1 MELPI
6 SMIVFDQLG
15 LSEKSKS
22 NPLKVLH
29 SKLEYLGKDE
39 SVSFV
44 GISNYSL
51 DAAIVNRA
59 LILSVPDL
67 GERVD
72 ELIQT
77 SYNIVESI
85 SEKLKT
91 DKIFEILSMTYF
103 NYKNILDI
111 IKELNVFKNYV
122 NIINIEND
130 NDDKLSVYS
139 NNSQNE
145 EIINKNEKEINNQKK
160 LEKVDFESIKQKDLF
175 KDLFKKENKIRRDF
189 HGNRDFYN
197 LIKGIAIEFGRL
209 DKNIYFDENDK
220 LQIIEKYIERNFGG
234 IDYEIDIDYDL
245 KLDDI
250 WNNIQL
256 IKDIVKDYSGP
267 NKKKINSVYLFKK
280 LYNLELEKEDPNS
293 KLIIKREKIMDY
305 NLNNCINENILDNN
319 SRFLLLEIKRSLTTL
334 ICQYIKLENP
344 NKNIII
350 YDGSPFSDDNN
361 KEYRIKIL
369 NQIKENAREDCL
381 IILENLNQIHS
392 FLFDLYN
399 MNYIIKDEKKY
410 ARIFLEENFKE

>member
-91 DKIFEILSMTYF
+91 DKIFEILSKTYF

-160 LEKVDFESIKQKDLF
+160 PEKDNFESIKQKDLF

-197 LIKGIAIEFGRL
+197 LIKGIAIEFGRYV
-209 DKNIYFDENDK
+209 YFDEYDK

-256 IKDIVKDYSGP
+256 IKDIVKDYNGP
-267 NKKKINSVYLFKK
+267 NRKKINSVYLFKK